1 MGYEKSKG
9 KRQSER
15 KSVRNKAVGG
25 WVMAGLECLGDF
37 IATVTNAGNA
47 ILLAGADVD
56 SLLTVSIYSDGE
68 REKYYVRP
76 RDDIREIM
84 IDILEDYCSPRAVEA
99 FTERWGQPEGKD
111 TPTP

>member
-37 IATVTNAGNA
+37 VATITNAGCA
-47 ILLAGADVD
+47 VLLAGADVD
-56 SLLTVSIYSDGE
+56 SLLTVSVYSDGE

-76 RDDIREIM
+76 RDDVKEVLM
-84 IDILEDYCSPRAVEA
+84 DILEDYASPRAVEA
-99 FTERWGQPEGKD
+99 FTERWGVNETTDP
-111 TPTP
+111 PTP